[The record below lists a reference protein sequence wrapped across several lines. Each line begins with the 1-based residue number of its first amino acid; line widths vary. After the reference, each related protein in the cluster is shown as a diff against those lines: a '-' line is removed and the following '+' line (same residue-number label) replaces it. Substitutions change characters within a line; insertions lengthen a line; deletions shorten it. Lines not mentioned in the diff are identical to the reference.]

1 MSLFH
6 YVWHLTSFIVI
17 PVSIYISKKFVTSA
31 QYPHCPGYIKLA
43 SESDWPLPCSDC
55 PTQDKIIPMLKTN
68 CVIISDR
75 LDIWAWVNLI
85 YRMIWSWQ
93 ELIWLSNKVDSI
105 VGLCC
110 LGSNWLAPIIHSWIY
125 CFFSNFFVHF
135 LSLY

>member
-85 YRMIWSWQ
+85 YRMIRSWQ
-93 ELIWLSNKVDSI
+93 GMIWLSNKVDSMAWVMLFWVI
-105 VGLCC
+105 LTSPHHTQ
-110 LGSNWLAPIIHSWIY
+110 LDIL
-125 CFFSNFFVHF
+125 FFSNFFVHF